1 MTPLVNLEETVPDGF
16 APRREASD
24 AAGTCRPRERS

>member
-16 APRREASD
+16 VPRREASD
-24 AAGTCRPRERS
+24 TGGTCRPEEQS

>member
-16 APRREASD
+16 APRREACD
-24 AAGTCRPRERS
+24 AAGTYRSGEQS